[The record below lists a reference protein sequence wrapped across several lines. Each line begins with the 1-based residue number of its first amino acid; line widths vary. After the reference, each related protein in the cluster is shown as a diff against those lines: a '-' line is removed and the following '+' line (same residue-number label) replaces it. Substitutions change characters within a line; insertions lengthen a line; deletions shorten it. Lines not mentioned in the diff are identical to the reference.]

1 MDLSN
6 SQSSLYYKHKKSTTV
21 TQTDIIS
28 TNNQLRER
36 QTDRQRETEIQRQRN
51 TTANYADV
59 GYIWWNAENNA
70 RQHLG
75 RNNRKKIMAVV
86 AKRSDYNP
94 LLFKQ

>member
-6 SQSSLYYKHKKSTTV
+6 SQSSLYYKHKKSTTI

-36 QTDRQRETEIQRQRN
+36 DRQTERDRDTETQRN